1 MTSNDGAPLIKAAA
15 RQLRK
20 ASNMEAFHGSFVD
33 DEIRPEL
40 FSKGWAHEIFFRID
54 ACVLFSP
61 VLESDAVLKR
71 ELAAHALQVNSCA
84 CSAVV
89 VQLAPG

>member
-1 MTSNDGAPLIKAAA
+1 MRFGLSCFLKAG
-15 RQLRK
+15 RMK
-20 ASNMEAFHGSFVD
+20 
-33 DEIRPEL
+33 
-40 FSKGWAHEIFFRID
+40 IFFRID
-54 ACVLFSP
+54 TCVLFPP